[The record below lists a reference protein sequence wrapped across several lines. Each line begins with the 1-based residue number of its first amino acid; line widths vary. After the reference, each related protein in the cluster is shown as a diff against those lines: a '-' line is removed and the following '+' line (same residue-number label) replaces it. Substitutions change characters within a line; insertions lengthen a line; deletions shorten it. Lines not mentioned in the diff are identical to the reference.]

1 MQSNNALQ
9 VFDAEKMSSSRHAYH
24 KKCFTCRE
32 CERMM
37 DAFIAC
43 DTPDGERERFSGNS
57 NALCVDKITRIM
69 VQGGKPKWDY
79 IYQNSWSK

>member
-1 MQSNNALQ
+1 MQSNNAFQ

-43 DTPDGERERFSGNS
+43 DTPDGERFSGCIL
-57 NALCVDKITRIM
+57 ALCVDIL
-69 VQGGKPKWDY
+69 
-79 IYQNSWSK
+79 

>member
-1 MQSNNALQ
+1 M
-9 VFDAEKMSSSRHAYH
+9 FDAEKMVSLRHVYH

-43 DTPDGERERFSGNS
+43 DTPDGEQEQETFHILLDTNYP
-57 NALCVDKITRIM
+57 L
-69 VQGGKPKWDY
+69 
-79 IYQNSWSK
+79 